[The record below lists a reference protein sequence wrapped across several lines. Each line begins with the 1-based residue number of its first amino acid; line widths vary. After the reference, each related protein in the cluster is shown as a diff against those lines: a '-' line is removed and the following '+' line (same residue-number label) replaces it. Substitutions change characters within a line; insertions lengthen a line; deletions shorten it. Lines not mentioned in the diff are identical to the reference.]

1 MEFNY
6 GESLRIRSD
15 LYTILGKIRYINTH
29 GHIWYEYKL
38 VKHSNNKAFWLRWD
52 KKRDAYHFSKLC
64 GKAPLADMKL
74 VDSGYEMVTGTWGEI
89 DEGITDT
96 AKCKEYESVD
106 GTATFSVEAWAF
118 ETEYSKGF
126 YINKEYVSVEQ
137 DVEITDT
144 IKDRMDT
151 VKIMRFV
158 GPIVWILANVLIFMP
173 RFDINILNG
182 MHDFLTWPY
191 IVGGNIIIGI
201 IVAFVLFKR

>member
-6 GESLRIRSD
+6 GETLRIRSD
-15 LYTILGKIRYINTH
+15 LYTILGKIRYIDTH

-52 KKRDAYHFSKLC
+52 KKRDAYQFSKLC
-64 GKAPLADMKL
+64 GKAQPVDMTL
-74 VDSGYEMVTGTWGEI
+74 VDSGYKMVTGTWGEV
-89 DEGITDT
+89 DVDTTDT
-96 AKCKEYESVD
+96 AKCKEYENVD
-106 GTATFSVEAWAF
+106 GTATFSVQEWAF

-173 RFDINILNG
+173 RFDIQIL
-182 MHDFLTWPY
+182 HDIHNFLTWPY
-191 IVGGNIIIGI
+191 IVGGNIILGF
-201 IVAFVLFKR
+201 IVFFVLFKR

>member
-1 MEFNY
+1 MKFNY
-6 GESLRIRSD
+6 GDTLRIRSD

-29 GHIWYEYKL
+29 GNIWYEYKL

-74 VDSGYEMVTGTWGEI
+74 VDSGYEMVTGTWGEV
-89 DEGITDT
+89 DVGTTDT
-96 AKCKEYESVD
+96 AKCKEYENVE

-158 GPIVWILANVLIFMP
+158 GPIVWILANILIFMP
-173 RFDINILNG
+173 RFDIQILNG